1 MNDRIRGDR
10 GNDRLSGN
18 DGNDE
23 MNGGQGNDVLLG
35 GKGDDQLLG
44 GSGNDLLRGGLGQDR
59 LTGGRGADTCVLDD
73 SVTAPQLA
81 DVVTDF
87 SVIQGDKLK
96 LVAGQKFKDLTLEG
110 FDSDGNGS
118 VDSTLIR
125 SRSDQQVLAVVLHTV
140 SSKGVTTLTVTN
152 FI

>member
-10 GNDRLSGN
+10 GNDRLIGN

-23 MNGGQGNDVLLG
+23 MEGGQGNDVLIG
-35 GKGDDQLLG
+35 GLGDDQLLG
-44 GSGNDLLRGGLGQDR
+44 DSGRDLLRGGLGQDR
-59 LTGGRGADTCVLDD
+59 LTGGRGADTFVLDD
-73 SVTAPQLA
+73 RAASSQLA
-81 DVVTDF
+81 DIVTDF

-96 LVAGQKFKDLTLEG
+96 LLGGQKFKDLSLEG

-125 SRSDQQVLAVVLHTV
+125 SRSDQQVLAIVLHTV